1 MNPSTGTF
9 TTMDTYQGSIFD
21 PTSLHKYLYANAN
34 PVMNSDPSGY
44 ATLTGTQV
52 AVLGATFIA
61 AAIASNSTWAM
72 NVYKNIR
79 SSFAANSYF
88 VPKYIFQID
97 DVFVTHIASGILTSA
112 DANDEV
118 SSEITSGTGAAS
130 PDPKNNK
137 NKKNKN
143 GDSSKSN
150 EKQEHNA
157 KGEEKTNSQQR
168 NKWIKHDVYNKVR
181 NRFGKEGVDKFIRAM
196 KKGLISQ
203 SEYDEMASDFYA
215 NDPRA
220 LQTLVND
227 HGVKALQFPDE
238 ILEAG
243 AKAASEIINTLRS
256 DGDALTK
263 EMVESYAAAL
273 PLLRGRTEGTD
284 MPFLRAREKFFK
296 L

>member
-21 PTSLHKYLYANAN
+21 PVSLHKYLYANAN

-97 DVFVTHIASGILTSA
+97 DVFVTHIASGLLTSA

-118 SSEITSGTGAAS
+118 SSEITSGATSGTGAAS
-130 PDPKNNK
+130 PDPDPN
-137 NKKNKN
+137 NKKNKKKKDDKNYKNYDPEEIEKKYGLEEGEFHNKIKPKIKSIAEQIKNKSGTDKKIVRFVKQNTNPDILFSRN
-143 GDSSKSN
+143 GY
-150 EKQEHNA
+150 
-157 KGEEKTNSQQR
+157 
-168 NKWIKHDVYNKVR
+168 I
-181 NRFGKEGVDKFIRAM
+181 
-196 KKGLISQ
+196 
-203 SEYDEMASDFYA
+203 
-215 NDPRA
+215 A
-220 LQTLVND
+220 LQSR
-227 HGVKALQFPDE
+227 Q
-238 ILEAG
+238 
-243 AKAASEIINTLRS
+243 
-256 DGDALTK
+256 TK
-263 EMVESYAAAL
+263 ELIAL
-273 PLLRGRTEGTD
+273 GITIFELLS
-284 MPFLRAREKFFK
+284 KK
-296 L
+296 

>member
-21 PTSLHKYLYANAN
+21 PVSLHKYLYANAN

-196 KKGLISQ
+196 KKGIVGPENEQ
-203 SEYDEMASDFYA
+203 GIKYIP
-215 NDPRA
+215 N
-220 LQTLVND
+220 
-227 HGVKALQFPDE
+227 GVEVGGTKYYYE
-238 ILEAG
+238 IKVLRKFGDWRIFGNLDSVGNIIFEIF
-243 AKAASEIINTLRS
+243 AKGIH
-256 DGDALTK
+256 
-263 EMVESYAAAL
+263 
-273 PLLRGRTEGTD
+273 
-284 MPFLRAREKFFK
+284 
-296 L
+296 

>member
-9 TTMDTYQGSIFD
+9 TTMDTYAGSIFD

-79 SSFAANSYF
+79 SSFAANSHF

-97 DVFVTHIASGILTSA
+97 DIFIMQIASGLLTSA

-118 SSEITSGTGAAS
+118 STEITSGATSGTGAAS

-137 NKKNKN
+137 NKKKKSKKN
-143 GDSSKSN
+143 
-150 EKQEHNA
+150 
-157 KGEEKTNSQQR
+157 
-168 NKWIKHDVYNKVR
+168 KHDDPYPSVV
-181 NRFGKEGVDKFIRAM
+181 
-196 KKGLISQ
+196 
-203 SEYDEMASDFYA
+203 
-215 NDPRA
+215 DPRTGEDIPFPEGE
-220 LQTLVND
+220 LSKVPKDERVEWDGGTRHDYIKEWKDRGYGNLPGDWGDYDIHHIRPREYGGTNDFDNLV
-227 HGVKALQFPDE
+227 
-238 ILEAG
+238 
-243 AKAASEIINTLRS
+243 
-256 DGDALTK
+256 
-263 EMVESYAAAL
+263 
-273 PLLRGRTEGTD
+273 PLLREIH
-284 MPFLRAREKFFK
+284 K
-296 L
+296 LFTKWWAGF

>member
-1 MNPSTGTF
+1 MNPSTCTF

-97 DVFVTHIASGILTSA
+97 DVFVTHIASGLLTSA

-118 SSEITSGTGAAS
+118 SSEITSGATSGTGAAS
-130 PDPKNNK
+130 PDPDPN
-137 NKKNKN
+137 NKKNKKKN
-143 GDSSKSN
+143 DKNYKHYEADEIESKYNLSEGEYHRSIKGKILQRAEQMKNDSGAFKN
-150 EKQEHNA
+150 D
-157 KGEEKTNSQQR
+157 
-168 NKWIKHDVYNKVR
+168 IKAYRKFV
-181 NRFGKEGVDKFIRAM
+181 KFINQCRNPDI
-196 KKGLISQ
+196 LISRNG
-203 SEYDEMASDFYA
+203 YI
-215 NDPRA
+215 A
-220 LQTLVND
+220 LQST
-227 HGVKALQFPDE
+227 K
-238 ILEAG
+238 
-243 AKAASEIINTLRS
+243 
-256 DGDALTK
+256 TK
-263 EMVESYAAAL
+263 EMVELGITIY
-273 PLLRGRTEGTD
+273 E
-284 MPFLRAREKFFK
+284 FLRE